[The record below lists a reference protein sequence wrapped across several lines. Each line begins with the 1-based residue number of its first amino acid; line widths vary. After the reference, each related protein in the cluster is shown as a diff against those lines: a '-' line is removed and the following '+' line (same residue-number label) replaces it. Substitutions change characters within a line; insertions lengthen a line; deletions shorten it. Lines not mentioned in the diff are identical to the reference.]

1 MSMADFNKQ
10 VMTEF
15 HENDGVVGGVFEGM
29 PILLLHHVGAKSGTA
44 RVAPLVYLADGGR
57 YVIFASK
64 GGAPEHPSW
73 FHNLKARPQT
83 KVEVG
88 TEVIDV
94 VASEATGD
102 ERDRLYSAQVKVAP
116 QFAEYQTKTTRRI
129 PVVVLTPAG

>member
-1 MSMADFNKQ
+1 MSMADFNQQ
-10 VMTEF
+10 VITEF
-15 HENDGVVGGVFEGM
+15 HENKGVVGGMFEGM

-44 RVAPLVYLADGGR
+44 RIAPLVYLADGER

-73 FHNLKARPQT
+73 YHNLKANPKT
-83 KVEVG
+83 KLEVG

-102 ERDRLYSAQVKVAP
+102 ERERLYSTQSEVAP
-116 QFAEYQTKTTRRI
+116 QFADYQAKTTRQI
-129 PVVVLTPAG
+129 PVVVLTPVR